1 MADYKNL
8 ESSSGAVGSWS
19 AWRFPI
25 EPRPDQCGLFP
36 VSPRDWLPEGHL
48 VFFISETVDQLD
60 LSELEKAYRG
70 DGKGACLPSPDDAEG
85 LVLRLQYGG
94 VLVAEDCPSAGGSR
108 VVPLPGHGRLS
119 QSPDDLQSYNAQIA
133 VDDTAHLIVAANVGQ
148 NAADVGSLIPTLD
161 PDHEH
166 RKETRSLACRRGL
179 PIGRQ
184 LLEAG
189 RQRGSCVHSLGT
201 AGKQGRRTPTSP
213 PLRA

>member
-1 MADYKNL
+1 VRRLEERKAKAATEAD
-8 ESSSGAVGSWS
+8 S
-19 AWRFPI
+19 AN
-25 EPRPDQCGLFP
+25 
-36 VSPRDWLPEGHL
+36 
-48 VFFISETVDQLD
+48 
-60 LSELEKAYRG
+60 
-70 DGKGACLPSPDDAEG
+70 DGKKPGSKAPSKKKPGRPPKHPSGKPKPKDQENFTDPDS
-85 LVLRLQYGG
+85 RIMKT
-94 VLVAEDCPSAGGSR
+94 GSN
-108 VVPLPGHGRLS
+108 GF
-119 QSPDDLQSYNAQIA
+119 QQSYNAQIA

-184 LLEAG
+184 LLEVG

-201 AGKQGRRTPTSP
+201 AGRQGRRTPTSP